1 MDSQINKKRVS
12 TRNEAPA
19 LLFIENRPQSVDI
32 NSFIHRACVCI
43 KDSTKDYCIK
53 TSQIY
58 TGSHGHRYFYIYL
71 FIPKEDIQK
80 VLDTIVDTFQD
91 SMNNKT
97 IVISYKHN
105 AQIKELKTP
114 QKTINNPNE
123 EKGKSIRINITMD
136 DIEEFWDYLESREP
150 KRQNRERYKKA
161 ITNLFV
167 NGWNDYRHS
176 TFIDNKK
183 YKVNPKDIEI
193 FVNGIKTNAFNIK
206 MKEYRESLELYLS
219 YKWAKKYEKPHITN
233 MKDSPI
239 PPVIKKR
246 EQKEKLKEQEGNTD
260 GKKIFATISHLESW
274 ESQKTENTEKESS
287 HETICYNGGEKGSRK
302 SKTLKASSISE
313 DDNSVRISINMD
325 KEEKVVSDD
334 KEGPK
339 VMGADIND
347 EKPSS
352 LFQILRVVFSNFGE
366 FCRAI
371 YSAFHK
377 KST

>member
-1 MDSQINKKRVS
+1 MISQINKKRVS

-19 LLFIENRPQSVDI
+19 LRFIENSPQSVDI
-32 NSFIHRACVCI
+32 NSFIYRARVCMKNSI
-43 KDSTKDYCIK
+43 GDNCIK
-53 TSQIY
+53 TSKIY

-71 FIPKEDIQK
+71 YIPKDDIQK

-91 SMNNKT
+91 SINNKT
-97 IVISYKHN
+97 IVISYIHN
-105 AQIKELKTP
+105 AQMKELKVP
-114 QKTINNPNE
+114 QKTINNSNE
-123 EKGKSIRINITMD
+123 ENGKSIRVDITMD

-167 NGWNDYRHS
+167 NGWNDYMHS

-183 YKVNPKDIEI
+183 YKVNPKDVEV
-193 FVNGIKTNAFNIK
+193 FVNGIKTNALNIK

-219 YKWAKKYEKPHITN
+219 YKWAKKYEKPHIIN

-246 EQKEKLKEQEGNTD
+246 EQKEKPKEQEGNTD

-274 ESQKTENTEKESS
+274 ESQKTENTEKESA

-302 SKTLKASSISE
+302 SKSLKASSITE
-313 DDNSVRISINMD
+313 DDNSVRISMNMD
-325 KEEKVVSDD
+325 KEGKGVLGNNEES
-334 KEGPK
+334 E
-339 VMGADIND
+339 VMNSDINV

-352 LFQILRVVFSNFGE
+352 LFQIIRVIFSNFGE
-366 FCRAI
+366 FCKTI
-371 YSAFHK
+371 IGVFFK
-377 KST
+377 KSP

>member
-1 MDSQINKKRVS
+1 M
-12 TRNEAPA
+12 
-19 LLFIENRPQSVDI
+19 
-32 NSFIHRACVCI
+32 HRACACI
-43 KDSTKDYCIK
+43 KNSTEEKCIK
-53 TSQIY
+53 TSKIFI
-58 TGSHGHRYFYIYL
+58 GSYGHRYFYIYL
-71 FIPKEDIQK
+71 YISKDDIQK

-105 AQIKELKTP
+105 AKIQELKAP
-114 QKTINNPNE
+114 QITFDNTNE
-123 EKGKSIRINITMD
+123 EKGKSIRVDITMD

-150 KRQNRERYKKA
+150 KRQNREKYKKA
-161 ITNLFV
+161 ITYLFV
-167 NGWNDYRHS
+167 NGWNDYMHS

-193 FVNGIKTNAFNIK
+193 FVNGIKTNDFNIK

-219 YKWAKKYEKPHITN
+219 YRWAKKYEKPHITN

-246 EQKEKLKEQEGNTD
+246 EQKEKPKEQGGNTE
-260 GKKIFATISHLESW
+260 GKKLFATISHLESW
-274 ESQKTENTEKESS
+274 ESQKTENTEKESI
-287 HETICYNGGEKGSRK
+287 HETIYYNGGEKGSRK
-302 SKTLKASSISE
+302 SKALKSSSITE
-313 DDNSVRISINMD
+313 DENSVRISINMD

-339 VMGADIND
+339 VMGSDIND